1 MVKVLAVCG
10 NGMGT
15 STMMKLK
22 AKGVLEKNNIKCTCE
37 NCSIGQAK
45 SGISSYDIVIASVHL
60 AGQLKETPR
69 TKIVPLK
76 NILDA
81 KEMEEKLLKALGE

>member
-1 MVKVLAVCG
+1 MLKLLAVCG

-22 AKGVLEKNNIKCTCE
+22 AKSILDKNKIPAMCE

-45 SGISSYDIVIASVHL
+45 SSVGNYDVVIASVHL
-60 AGQLKETPR
+60 ASQLKETPKTR
-69 TKIVPLK
+69 IIALK

-81 KEMEEKLLKALGE
+81 KEMEQKILEAIH

>member
-1 MVKVLAVCG
+1 MIKLLAVCG

-22 AKGVLEKNNIKCTCE
+22 AKSILDKNQIQGVCE

-45 SGISSYDIVIASVHL
+45 SGINSYDVVIASTHL
-60 AGQLKETPR
+60 AGQLKPNGQ
-69 TKIVPLK
+69 TKVIALK
-76 NILDA
+76 NILDV
-81 KEMEEKLLKALGE
+81 KEMEAKILEILR